1 MEEAQVLDQLYRANA
16 ALQER
21 QRLLELELVEAQMHL
36 VQKKPCVDC
45 ARYRRALKSTRQ
57 DKAQAIETL
66 KAENAS
72 LRDKLKIIKRAAHES
87 AKGFNAA
94 LAAERARRQDAEQK
108 YHEASLKLERSRLS
122 NMPIDDDD
130 EEIVIE
136 PPDFPDFPTLDDDGR
151 DRPSHAQL
159 L

>member
-21 QRLLELELVEAQMHL
+21 QRLLEMELIEAQMHL
-36 VQKKPCVDC
+36 FQKRPCADC
-45 ARYRRALKSTRQ
+45 ARYRRALKSAKH
-57 DKAQAIETL
+57 DMSQAIDTL

-72 LRDKLKIIKRAAHES
+72 LRDKLKAIKRAAHES

-94 LAAERARRQDAEQK
+94 LAAERSRRQDAEQRC
-108 YHEASLKLERSRLS
+108 HEAWLKLERSRLS
-122 NMPIDDDD
+122 NLPVDDD

-136 PPDFPDFPTLDDDGR
+136 PPDFPDFPTLDDDGQ
-151 DRPSHAQL
+151 DRPSYTQL